1 MIELVM
7 SLSLQAIVTPFFF
20 FKVPL
25 KKTSPSPIYFFNVFP
40 LKFLCNPILKINIST
55 EQKNLIYSIE
65 TINKLYDPYRGK
77 YINSKKARNV
87 VIYKFLSGN
96 WMCYIDCI
104 QKYLIISEYRYANIG
119 VKIPRATCSG
129 STNTVKGCICTK
141 KLIFLHEREEES
153 LHFFCCGNLCDLLE

>member
-1 MIELVM
+1 M

-20 FKVPL
+20 LSRNFSKPYL
-25 KKTSPSPIYFFNVFP
+25 PSPIYFFNVLP

-77 YINSKKARNV
+77 YINSEKARNV

-104 QKYLIISEYRYANIG
+104 QKYFIISEYRYANIG
-119 VKIPRATCSG
+119 VNIPRATCSG

-141 KLIFLHEREEES
+141 KLIFLHEREEIS
-153 LHFFCCGNLCDLLE
+153 AFLLLRKSV